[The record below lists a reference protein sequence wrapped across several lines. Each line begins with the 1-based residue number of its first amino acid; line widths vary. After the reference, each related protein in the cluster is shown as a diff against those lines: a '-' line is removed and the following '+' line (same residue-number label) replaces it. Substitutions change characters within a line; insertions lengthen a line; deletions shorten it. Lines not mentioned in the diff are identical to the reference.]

1 MKNKDYRELQIS
13 SSALIFIFL
22 AIIIV
27 GIVIFLLGV
36 SVGKRQAQIS
46 GTAQVRPEDAFEEV
60 VAAKPQPAAEEGQDE
75 ITQEIAGHQDAQKT
89 EPEVVK
95 RQETKP
101 PPPSPATK
109 TKAQPTAKNL
119 YYLQVGAF
127 SDQAAAEAT
136 AGKYRTQGYVS
147 VVVPPSANSTRQL
160 YRVRIG
166 GYSTRSEADRA
177 KGRLV
182 ESEGAKAQ
190 EYFIVRQ

>member
-1 MKNKDYRELQIS
+1 MKTKDYRELQIS

-36 SVGKRQAQIS
+36 SVGKRQAQLS
-46 GTAQVRPEDAFEEV
+46 GSAELRPEDTFEEV
-60 VAAKPQPAAEEGQDE
+60 VAAKPKPVEEGKDE
-75 ITQEIAGHQDAQKT
+75 ISQEIAGHQDARKQ

-95 RQETKP
+95 KQETKP
-101 PPPSPATK
+101 PPSPPSTK
-109 TKAQPTAKNL
+109 SKAQPTAENL

-127 SDQAAAEAT
+127 SDQSAAEAT
-136 AGKYRTQGYVS
+136 AGQYRAQGYVS
-147 VVVPPSANSTRQL
+147 IVVPPSPSSTRQL

-166 GYSTRSEADRA
+166 GYATRSEAERA
-177 KGRLV
+177 KNQLV
-182 ESEGAKAQ
+182 QSEGAKAR

>member
-36 SVGKRQAQIS
+36 SVGKRQAQIT
-46 GTAQVRPEDAFEEV
+46 GTAQIQPENTFEEV
-60 VAAKPQPAAEEGQDE
+60 VAAKPKPLEESKDD
-75 ITQEIAGHQDAQKT
+75 ISQEIAGHQDVQKQ
-89 EPEVVK
+89 EP
-95 RQETKP
+95 KP
-101 PPPSPATK
+101 PPTTK
-109 TKAQPTAKNL
+109 TKPQPAANNL

-127 SDQAAAEAT
+127 QDQSAAEAT
-136 AGKYRTQGYVS
+136 AGKYRSQGYVS
-147 VVVPPSANSTRQL
+147 IVVPPSPSSTRQL

-166 GYSTRSEADRA
+166 GYASRSEADRA
-177 KGRLV
+177 KNQLV
-182 ESEGAKAQ
+182 ESEGAKAR

>member
-46 GTAQVRPEDAFEEV
+46 GTAQLQPQDTFEEV
-60 VAAKPQPAAEEGQDE
+60 VAAKPKPIDESQDE
-75 ITQEIAGHQDAQKT
+75 ISQELAGHQDIQKQ

-95 RQETKP
+95 KQETKP
-101 PPPSPATK
+101 PPTSPTSK
-109 TKAQPTAKNL
+109 PKAQPTGNNL

-127 SDQAAAEAT
+127 QDQSAAEAT
-136 AGKYRTQGYVS
+136 AGKYRTQGYVGI
-147 VVVPPSANSTRQL
+147 VVPPSPSSTRQL

-166 GYSTRSEADRA
+166 GYASRSEADRA
-177 KGRLV
+177 KNQLV
-182 ESEGAKAQ
+182 ESEGAKAR